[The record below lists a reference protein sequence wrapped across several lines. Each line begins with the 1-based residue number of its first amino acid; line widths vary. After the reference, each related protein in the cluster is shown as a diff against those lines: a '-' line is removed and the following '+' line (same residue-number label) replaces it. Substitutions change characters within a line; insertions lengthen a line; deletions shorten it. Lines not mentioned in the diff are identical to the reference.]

1 MKEKLRRLSLNPRI
15 CVLTDSEIYPSW
27 RSKICHIF
35 ICPKTI
41 QTTVIDDK
49 LNAPIQTDN
58 ITIAPTDAIVVR
70 VNSDAFEILE
80 LL

>member
-1 MKEKLRRLSLNPRI
+1 MKPRI
-15 CVLTDSEIYPSW
+15 YPLTDSETYPSW
-27 RSKICHIF
+27 SSRICHIF

-41 QTTVIDDK
+41 QITVIDDK

-70 VNSDAFEILE
+70 VNSVALGMLE
-80 LL
+80 SL